1 MKVLVIHNLRSGL
14 RNGAIY
20 DFIRMYAEDGDS
32 FTVRTFGSQ
41 TPLASLLTDAAEF
54 DFVVASG
61 GDGTI
66 SSVAYELRDT
76 DIQFCLS
83 LLALPTCLP

>member
-1 MKVLVIHNLRSGL
+1 MYNILAKGVSLKVLVIHNLRSGL

-32 FTVRTFGSQ
+32 FTVRTFGKK
-41 TPLASLLTDAAEF
+41 TPLTSLLEDAADY

-66 SSVAYELRDT
+66 L
-76 DIQFCLS
+76 Q
-83 LLALPTCLP
+83 